1 MNFEK
6 NSILYLF
13 FYPFRQIS
21 ANLENR
27 PVWEKEYDAREAFNM
42 TSLFPSDWNDFVH
55 RMAVDPRLFDKYIRY
70 FFKSFE
76 NDDKQDVREDML
88 CRFVSG
94 RSDDPSLC
102 RQILGEFRAAEAAR
116 KKTTKQGDAL
126 LKSSPAEA
134 ASSAGRPRAKVT
146 GLC

>member
-1 MNFEK
+1 
-6 NSILYLF
+6 
-13 FYPFRQIS
+13 
-21 ANLENR
+21 
-27 PVWEKEYDAREAFNM
+27 M

-55 RMAVDPRLFDKYIRY
+55 RMAVDPRLFDKYIRH

-76 NDDKQDVREDML
+76 SNDKQDVREDML

-102 RQILGEFRAAEAAR
+102 QQILGEFRAAEAAR
-116 KKTTKQGDAL
+116 KAKDDWFL
-126 LKSSPAEA
+126 RSLPAEA
-134 ASSAGRPRAKVT
+134 ASSPQLTSERMAGRPRAKVA